1 MEKTFPLSFY
11 LFLYFNLLS
20 QRFCPERIEREDK
33 MIFEQFKTK
42 VCSALREVMGEEYE
56 IAYKE
61 ITKNNGVILRG
72 IIIAREG
79 SNVSPTIYIDELYE
93 DFEDGR
99 AFGDIIYDILCAYQR
114 NAKEIQL
121 DMEFFTRYE
130 KVKNRVLYKL
140 IHLESNRKM
149 LEDIPYMKW
158 NDLAIVFYYAMEEE
172 YCGKATILI
181 RNSHLKMW
189 EIDMDT
195 LYQDAKVNMQ
205 KLLPEELLPIKKI
218 IQEFLSKNLQQ
229 DIEEDEIGLPEGV
242 SSMMYVL
249 SNRDR
254 IFGAASI
261 LYSDAMKEL
270 TKKLNKNLII
280 LPSSV
285 HEVILVPDN
294 GTTEKTFYKDMVKEV
309 NDTQVEPEEILS
321 YSVYYYDRITD
332 KIKILA

>member
-1 MEKTFPLSFY
+1 
-11 LFLYFNLLS
+11 
-20 QRFCPERIEREDK
+20 

-42 VCSALREVMGEEYE
+42 VCSALKEVMGEEYE

-61 ITKNNGVILRG
+61 VTKNNGVVLRG
-72 IIIAREG
+72 IIIAKEG
-79 SNVSPTIYIDELYE
+79 SNVSPTIYIDELYDDYKE
-93 DFEDGR
+93 GR

-114 NAKEIQL
+114 SAKEIQM
-121 DMEFFTRYE
+121 DMNFFTQYAQ
-130 KVKNRVLYKL
+130 VKKRVLYKL
-140 IHLESNRKM
+140 IHLESNRKL
-149 LEDIPYMKW
+149 LEDIPYVKW

-189 EIDMDT
+189 GIDVDT
-195 LYQDAKVNMQ
+195 LYQDAKANMT

-229 DIEEDEIGLPEGV
+229 EIEEDEIGLSE
-242 SSMMYVL
+242 STSTMMYVL

-261 LYSDAMKEL
+261 LYSEAMKEL

-294 GTTEKTFYKDMVKEV
+294 GTTEKSLFKDMVKEV

-321 YSVYYYDRITD
+321 YSVYYYDRITE

>member
-1 MEKTFPLSFY
+1 
-11 LFLYFNLLS
+11 
-20 QRFCPERIEREDK
+20 
-33 MIFEQFKTK
+33 
-42 VCSALREVMGEEYE
+42 MGDEYE

-72 IIIAREG
+72 IIIAKEG
-79 SNVSPTIYIDELYE
+79 SNVSPTIYIDELYDDYE
-93 DFEDGR
+93 EGR
-99 AFGDIIYDILCAYQR
+99 TFGDIIYDILCAYQR
-114 NAKEIQL
+114 NAKEIQM
-121 DMEFFTRYE
+121 DMDFFTKYE
-130 KVKNRVLYKL
+130 QVKKRVLYKL
-140 IHLESNRKM
+140 IHWESNSKL
-149 LEDIPYMKW
+149 LEEIPYIKW

-189 EIDMDT
+189 DIDINT
-195 LYQDAKVNMQ
+195 LYMDAKDNMH

-218 IQEFLSKNLQQ
+218 LQEFLSRNLKQQ
-229 DIEEDEIGLPEGV
+229 VEEDEIGLSEEA

-254 IFGAASI
+254 IFGAATL
-261 LYSDAMKEL
+261 LYSESIKEL
-270 TKKLNKNLII
+270 TKRLNKNLII
-280 LPSSV
+280 LPSSI

-294 GTTEKTFYKDMVKEV
+294 GITEKTFFKDMVKEV

-321 YSVYYYDRITD
+321 YSVYYYDRITE

>member
-1 MEKTFPLSFY
+1 
-11 LFLYFNLLS
+11 
-20 QRFCPERIEREDK
+20 

-42 VCSALREVMGEEYE
+42 VCSALREAMGKEYE

-61 ITKNNGVILRG
+61 ITKNNGVVLRG
-72 IIIAREG
+72 IIIVRED
-79 SNVSPTIYIDELYE
+79 SNVSPTIYLDELYE
-93 DFEDGR
+93 DYQAGR
-99 AFGDIIYDILCAYQR
+99 AFGDIIYDILCVYQR
-114 NAKEIQL
+114 NAKEIQM
-121 DMEFFTRYE
+121 DMNFFTQYD
-130 KVKNRVLYKL
+130 KVKKRVLYKL
-140 IHLESNRKM
+140 VHLESNRKL
-149 LEDIPYMKW
+149 LEDIPYKKW

-181 RNSHLKMW
+181 RNSHLVMW
-189 EIDMDT
+189 GIDIDT
-195 LYQDAKVNMQ
+195 LNQDAEQNMHR
-205 KLLPEELLPIKKI
+205 LLPVELLPIKKI

-229 DIEEDEIGLPEGV
+229 HIGEEELGIPEDV

-249 SNRDR
+249 SNCER

-270 TKKLNKNLII
+270 TRKLNKNLII

-294 GTTEKTFYKDMVKEV
+294 GLMDKTFYKDMVKEV

-321 YSVYYYDRITD
+321 YNVYYYDRMTD
-332 KIKILA
+332 KIKILE

>member
-1 MEKTFPLSFY
+1 MV
-11 LFLYFNLLS
+11 
-20 QRFCPERIEREDK
+20 
-33 MIFEQFKTK
+33 FEQFKTK
-42 VCSALREVMGEEYE
+42 ICNALREVMGDEYE

-72 IIIAREG
+72 IIIAKEG
-79 SNVSPTIYIDELYE
+79 SNVSPTIYIDELYDDYE
-93 DFEDGR
+93 EGR
-99 AFGDIIYDILCAYQR
+99 TFGDIIYDILCAYQR
-114 NAKEIQL
+114 NAKEIQM
-121 DMEFFTRYE
+121 DMDFFTKYE
-130 KVKNRVLYKL
+130 QVKKRVLYKL
-140 IHLESNRKM
+140 IHWESNSKL
-149 LEDIPYMKW
+149 LEEIPYIKW

-189 EIDMDT
+189 DIDINT
-195 LYQDAKVNMQ
+195 LYMDAKDNMH

-218 IQEFLSKNLQQ
+218 LQEFLSRNLKQQ
-229 DIEEDEIGLPEGV
+229 VEEDEIGLSEEA

-254 IFGAASI
+254 IFGAATL
-261 LYSDAMKEL
+261 LYSESIKEL
-270 TKKLNKNLII
+270 TKRLNKNLII
-280 LPSSV
+280 LPSSI

-294 GTTEKTFYKDMVKEV
+294 GITEKTFFKDMVKEV

-321 YSVYYYDRITD
+321 YSVYYYDRITE